1 MRKRELKRYQE
12 YAREVIKR
20 IREQEAYGEDLSE
33 VKKLLGAFLQSLK
46 EGDSFQADYMM
57 QLINSA
63 LESKGEE
70 FFSKVGAE
78 SPPKFDFMEDGRRRK
93 GRSGWVKSYGE
104 KGAKMPRRI
113 SPLMVILVA
122 ILLFLSTLG
131 IASAKSLPDSTL
143 YPVKRGME
151 RLRGGLIFTS
161 SGKASF
167 ELSLAEE
174 RLKEAEEMEKRGE
187 EGLAREALS
196 DMKEHI
202 KKGKIW
208 AEVSSNT
215 SLLEKIF
222 KEEERL
228 LKKAEELGLEVQS
241 SKGKGKETDSTK
253 VKKEAEGKEKVK
265 KEDKD
270 KGGKKEK
277 GTKETKGKEKKK
289 NSSGRGK
296 SKKK

>member
-33 VKKLLGAFLQSLK
+33 VKKLLGAFFQSLK

-57 QLINSA
+57 QLIDSA
-63 LESKGEE
+63 LESRGED

-78 SPPKFDFMEDGRRRK
+78 SPPSFEFVEGGRRRRGK
-93 GRSGWVKSYGE
+93 SGWVKSYGE

-113 SPLMVILVA
+113 SPFIVILVV
-122 ILLFLSTLG
+122 ILLLLSTLG

-143 YPVKRGME
+143 YPVKKSME

-174 RLKEAEEMEKRGE
+174 RLKEAEEMKKRGE
-187 EGLAREALS
+187 EGLAQEALS
-196 DMKEHI
+196 EMKEHI
-202 KKGKIW
+202 KRGKIW
-208 AEVSSNT
+208 AKVSSNA
-215 SLLEKIF
+215 SLLEKIY
-222 KEEERL
+222 KEEKSL
-228 LKKAEELGLEVQS
+228 LKRAEELGLEVKS
-241 SKGKGKETDSTK
+241 SKGKKKETDSTK
-253 VKKEAEGKEKVK
+253 VKKGAEGKEKVK
-265 KEDKD
+265 REDKD

-277 GTKETKGKEKKK
+277 GTKEAKGKEKKK

>member
-1 MRKRELKRYQE
+1 
-12 YAREVIKR
+12 
-20 IREQEAYGEDLSE
+20 
-33 VKKLLGAFLQSLK
+33 
-46 EGDSFQADYMM
+46 
-57 QLINSA
+57 
-63 LESKGEE
+63 
-70 FFSKVGAE
+70 
-78 SPPKFDFMEDGRRRK
+78 
-93 GRSGWVKSYGE
+93 
-104 KGAKMPRRI
+104 
-113 SPLMVILVA
+113 
-122 ILLFLSTLG
+122 LSTLG

-143 YPVKRGME
+143 YPVKRSME

-174 RLKEAEEMEKRGE
+174 RLREAEEMEKRGKE
-187 EGLAREALS
+187 ELAQEALS

-208 AEVSSNT
+208 AEVSLNV

-222 KEEERL
+222 KEEESL
-228 LKKAEELGLEVQS
+228 LKRAEELGLEVKS

-253 VKKEAEGKEKVK
+253 VKKGAGGKEKVK

>member
-20 IREQEAYGEDLSE
+20 IREQEAYGENLSE

-57 QLINSA
+57 QLINYA

-70 FFSKVGAE
+70 FFSKCEVE
-78 SPPKFDFMEDGRRRK
+78 SLPKFDFMKDGRRE
-93 GRSGWVKSYGE
+93 GERSGWVKSYGE
-104 KGAKMPRRI
+104 KGAKMPRQI
-113 SPLMVILVA
+113 FSLMVILVV
-122 ILLFLSTLG
+122 ILLSSTLG

-143 YPVKRGME
+143 YPVKRSME

-161 SGKASF
+161 SGKALF

-174 RLKEAEEMEKRGE
+174 RLREAEEMERKRKD
-187 EGLAREALS
+187 GLAREALS

-222 KEEERL
+222 EEEESL
-228 LKKAEELGLEVQS
+228 LRKAEELRLEVKS
-241 SKGKGKETDSTK
+241 SKGKETESTK
-253 VKKEAEGKEKVK
+253 VKKKAEGREKIK

-270 KGGKKEK
+270 KSVKKGKGAKEM
-277 GTKETKGKEKKK
+277 KGKERKG
-289 NSSGRGK
+289 NSSGKGK